1 MRIRSP
7 LASRR
12 NSLGCCRSHNALHY
26 PATLPSASNHVLSR
40 VARWNV
46 ARLAA
51 EFARVRTPGDSSFG
65 VTSLSSSRV
74 DVPLHRCDRDGR
86 DPTSWCTTVRWSSRR
101 HAFYDRMIV
110 AGAYGST
117 YAYPGTH
124 GHRVLSSDPK
134 SVACH
139 PYSQPVGFVVSSE
152 CRSVV
157 SRYRLMRLMSRS
169 MSFRRIVPNH
179 LLCWHSSRPRVL
191 LNAYSWPAGV
201 ARRLPARQLAARRRR
216 RRRYQAVPYDVCAV
230 YVLSARRLRGARDL
244 VSSPCA
250 TLRAPRTCAL
260 PAPIVRLCASRRPA
274 ALALRR
280 TPAANSR
287 WSCESSG

>member
-1 MRIRSP
+1 MPNHLLVLALLSPKSVAWCVVPPDCVKSLLSCVGTPLVRKCYLVRIRSP

-51 EFARVRTPGDSSFG
+51 EFARVRTPGDSSIG

-134 SVACH
+134 SVAC
-139 PYSQPVGFVVSSE
+139 VF
-152 CRSVV
+152 
-157 SRYRLMRLMSRS
+157 
-169 MSFRRIVPNH
+169 
-179 LLCWHSSRPRVL
+179 
-191 LNAYSWPAGV
+191 A
-201 ARRLPARQLAARRRR
+201 
-216 RRRYQAVPYDVCAV
+216 
-230 YVLSARRLRGARDL
+230 ARRLRRFVGMSLCREQIQTDETDVSQYVVPSNCAKSPL
-244 VSSPCA
+244 V
-250 TLRAPRTCAL
+250 
-260 PAPIVRLCASRRPA
+260 
-274 ALALRR
+274 LALL
-280 TPAANSR
+280 S
-287 WSCESSG
+287 SESVA

>member
-1 MRIRSP
+1 MPNHLLVLALLSPKSVAWCVVPPDCVKSLLSCVGTPLVRKCYLVRIRSP

-12 NSLGCCRSHNALHY
+12 NSLGCCRSHKALHY

-51 EFARVRTPGDSSFG
+51 EFARVRTPGDSSIG

-117 YAYPGTH
+117 
-124 GHRVLSSDPK
+124 
-134 SVACH
+134 
-139 PYSQPVGFVVSSE
+139 
-152 CRSVV
+152 
-157 SRYRLMRLMSRS
+157 
-169 MSFRRIVPNH
+169 N
-179 LLCWHSSRPRVL
+179 
-191 LNAYSWPAGV
+191 
-201 ARRLPARQLAARRRR
+201 
-216 RRRYQAVPYDVCAV
+216 
-230 YVLSARRLRGARDL
+230 
-244 VSSPCA
+244 
-250 TLRAPRTCAL
+250 AL
-260 PAPIVRLCASRRPA
+260 PWDTWAPCLVL
-274 ALALRR
+274 
-280 TPAANSR
+280 
-287 WSCESSG
+287 

>member
-1 MRIRSP
+1 LCWHSSRSKVLLMRIRSP
-7 LASRR
+7 LAFRR
-12 NSLGCCRSHNALHY
+12 NSFGCCRSHNALHY

-51 EFARVRTPGDSSFG
+51 EFARVRTPGDYSFG

-134 SVACH
+134 SVAC
-139 PYSQPVGFVVSSE
+139 VF
-152 CRSVV
+152 
-157 SRYRLMRLMSRS
+157 
-169 MSFRRIVPNH
+169 
-179 LLCWHSSRPRVL
+179 
-191 LNAYSWPAGV
+191 A
-201 ARRLPARQLAARRRR
+201 
-216 RRRYQAVPYDVCAV
+216 
-230 YVLSARRLRGARDL
+230 ARRLRRFVGMSLCREQIQTDETDVSQYVVPSNCAKSPL
-244 VSSPCA
+244 V
-250 TLRAPRTCAL
+250 
-260 PAPIVRLCASRRPA
+260 
-274 ALALRR
+274 LALL
-280 TPAANSR
+280 S
-287 WSCESSG
+287 SESVA